1 MNSRRWTVWMMLGA
15 LAAVPVALA
24 GEEKADQDE
33 EAAKEEVEKADEA
46 AKKDKTEELVK
57 KMAELTLDHNVVT
70 ARALNIA
77 WSGKT
82 KTLREVMETLEEW
95 SEKEEIG
102 AVMLNITDCYLSM
115 PDVQELRQG
124 IAKLKEK
131 DKKVFAYC
139 QAGPAGYLLAC
150 AADEICIA
158 PTGDVILP
166 GLGAVIPFMQGY
178 YQMIGLEY
186 EVITAG
192 KYKYPGIINRRE
204 PDKYFK
210 EEIGALLDSWF
221 DEYVNII
228 AESRK
233 LDREKVLGIIDQAL
247 LDADEAV
254 QRGLVDHQ
262 AYLTEYRDRVL
273 RRERMKKYKD
283 YETDWSQINS
293 LQDILNMMSREWQ
306 KEKERR
312 EAVGPKIAVLNARGV
327 IIDVSLGPAFATML
341 ICRDD
346 FIKTI
351 EEIRK
356 NKSIKGVVLRID
368 SPGGSGYA
376 SDAIWRKLVE
386 LDQEKPLVVSMGRVA
401 GSGGYYIAVPGRL
414 IFAQPTT
421 ITGSIGV
428 LGIFRSAWSAMN
440 RTDFNL
446 IFMKRGARALLGSGY
461 RPLPKKDRAFIQ
473 KYMDDFYDVFI
484 DRVAR
489 GRKMAREQVRDI
501 AEGRVYTGRDAL
513 EIGLVDRLGGL
524 DDAVEAV
531 REMANIPPSAKL
543 RLVQY
548 PRMSSLGEFVAG
560 FGPGASVGGLNADGA
575 LGTFMNMFQTA
586 DVPPKPLT
594 FEKQLKLFSQTARPL
609 CWMGLPDL
617 HQVWHPDGVPLGSVS
632 PWNEPTPAQV
642 KELILSP

>member
-1 MNSRRWTVWMMLGA
+1 MTIPGA
-15 LAAVPVALA
+15 LAD
-24 GEEKADQDE
+24 EEK
-33 EAAKEEVEKADEA
+33 AAKEEEAVKEEVNKADEA
-46 AKKDKTEELVK
+46 APKDKTEELVK
-57 KMAELTLDHNVVT
+57 KMAELTLDHNVVPAKT
-70 ARALNIA
+70 LNIA

-82 KTLREVMETLEEW
+82 KTMRQVMEKLEEW
-95 SEKEEIG
+95 GEEDEIG
-102 AVMLNITDCYLSM
+102 AVLLNVTDCSLSIS
-115 PDVQELRQG
+115 DVQELHQG
-124 IAKLKEK
+124 VARLKEQ

-139 QAGPAGYLLAC
+139 QAGPMGYLLAC
-150 AADEICIA
+150 AADEICVA
-158 PTGDVILP
+158 PAGDVILP
-166 GLGAVIPFMQGY
+166 GFGLAIPFMQGY

-186 EVITAG
+186 DVITAG
-192 KYKYPGIINRRE
+192 KYKYPGIVNRRE

-210 EEIGALLDSWF
+210 QEFGALLDSWF
-221 DEYVNII
+221 DEYVNIVVQN
-228 AESRK
+228 RK
-233 LDREKVLGIIDQAL
+233 LDREKVLAIIDQAL
-247 LDADEAV
+247 LEADEAV
-254 QRGLVDHQ
+254 QRGMVDHL
-262 AYLTEYRDRVL
+262 AYLDEYRDRVL

-312 EAVGPKIAVLNARGV
+312 EAVGPKIAVLNARGP
-327 IIDVSLGPAFATML
+327 IIDVNLGPAFATMV

-356 NKSIKGVVLRID
+356 NKSIKGVVMRID

-376 SDAIWRKLVE
+376 SDAIWQKLVE

-401 GSGGYYIAVPGRL
+401 GSGGYYLAVPGRL

-440 RTDFNL
+440 RADFNL
-446 IFMKRGARALLGSGY
+446 TFMKRGARALLGNGY

-473 KYMDDFYDVFI
+473 KYMNDFYEVFI

-489 GRKMAREQVRDI
+489 GRKMAREQVKDV
-501 AEGRVYTGRDAL
+501 AEGRIYSGQDAL
-513 EIGLVDRLGGL
+513 KIGLVDRLGGL

-543 RLVQY
+543 RLVHY

-560 FGPGASVGGLNADGA
+560 IGPGMAGGGLSADAGIGRLVQA
-575 LGTFMNMFQTA
+575 LQMGHA
-586 DVPPKPLT
+586 PAKSLS
-594 FEKQLKLFSQTARPL
+594 FEKQLQLFSQTVKPL

-617 HQVWHPDGVPLGSVS
+617 HQMWHPDNMPLGSIS
-632 PWNEPTPAQV
+632 PWTEPTPAQV
-642 KELILSP
+642 KQLILSP